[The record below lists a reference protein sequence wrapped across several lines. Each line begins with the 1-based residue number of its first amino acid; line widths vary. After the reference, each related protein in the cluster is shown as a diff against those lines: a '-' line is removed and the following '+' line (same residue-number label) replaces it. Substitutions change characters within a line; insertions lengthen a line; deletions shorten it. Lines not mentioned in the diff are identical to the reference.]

1 MADRRIPVG
10 ALIITVLAIGAGISA
25 SAQAFILAAV
35 FGGLAVVALVGTLP
49 PSLPGMD
56 RPPMIGAPNPLS
68 IKFQFYG
75 NDNLIVGLGLGPLR
89 AELLG
94 LIKHP
99 GQPDIRGDAIT

>member
-35 FGGLAVVALVGTLP
+35 FGGLAVVALVVTLA

-56 RPPMIGAPNPLS
+56 RLPMIGAP
-68 IKFQFYG
+68 IR
-75 NDNLIVGLGLGPLR
+75 LR
-89 AELLG
+89 SSFS
-94 LIKHP
+94 
-99 GQPDIRGDAIT
+99 